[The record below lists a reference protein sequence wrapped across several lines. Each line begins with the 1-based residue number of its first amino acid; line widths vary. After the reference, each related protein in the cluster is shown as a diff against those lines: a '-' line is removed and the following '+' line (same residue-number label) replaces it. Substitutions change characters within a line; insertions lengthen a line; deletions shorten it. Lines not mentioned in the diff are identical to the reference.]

1 MTGLVDLAVAARAGM
16 GQDPIHLHV
25 PAGADLAQA
34 PDAIR
39 ITWPYSTLGNTIY
52 QVLNAALVARAGTFR
67 HLLLGRMGL
76 RPFDDFSID
85 GLRVSAG
92 DVALGPCLDGSF
104 YVPFG
109 CEAAVSTRAT
119 LDVAGLPRHLGDH
132 LYGDLAST
140 AGDDHVAVHIRS
152 GKDIFDV
159 DGPVHPSYLQPPAA
173 YYIKAITDACA
184 HGGGLVDLI
193 YADRSNPA
201 IPIVETHLA
210 RAGIAFRSATGG
222 VTDDYRRLTGAR
234 TIVASA
240 STFVETAALLS
251 RNLRSYYSFRDHCSQ
266 GEFKPFMQ
274 ARVGAILGA
283 RDVRCVLV
291 DDVSR
296 TYTNKWCWADTPE
309 QHAAIRDFAVHNLR
323 LYDSI

>member
-1 MTGLVDLAVAARAGM
+1 MKGLVDLAVAARAGM

-25 PAGADLAQA
+25 PDGADPARV

-39 ITWPYSTLGNTIY
+39 ITWPYSNLGNTIY
-52 QVLNAALVARAGTFR
+52 QVLNAALVARAAAFR

-92 DVALGPCLDGSF
+92 DVAPGACLEGSF

-109 CEAAVSTRAT
+109 CEAAVSLRPAP
-119 LDVAGLPRHLGDH
+119 DVAGLTRHLSDH
-132 LYGDLAST
+132 LYGDLAT
-140 AGDDHVAVHIRS
+140 VAGDDRVAVHIRS

-173 YYIKAITDACA
+173 YYIAAIAHARA

-193 YADRSNPA
+193 YADQSNPA
-201 IPIVETHLA
+201 IPIVEAHLA

-222 VTDDYRRLTGAR
+222 VADDYRRLTGAG

-266 GEFKPFMQ
+266 SEFKPFMQ
-274 ARVGAILGA
+274 AKVGAILGA
-283 RDVRCVLV
+283 RGVRCVLV

-309 QHAAIRDFAVHNLR
+309 QHAAIRDFAMDNLR
-323 LYDSI
+323 LYDSV